1 MSEETITIGGKS
13 FTVACQDGEEE
24 FLRTAAAKLDAEA
37 QVLISQIGRLPESR
51 MLLMSGLMLAD
62 KTAGAEDRVKV
73 LEEELAQAHSA
84 LEALR
89 SASAPAA
96 AASNA
101 AVDTTQLR
109 ALADRAEALADQM
122 EAS

>member
-13 FTVACQDGEEE
+13 FAVACQDGEEE

-89 SASAPAA
+89 AAPAA
-96 AASNA
+96 AAA
-101 AVDTTQLR
+101 GGAVDTTQLS
-109 ALADRAEALADQM
+109 ALADRAEALAEQM